1 MLGGTL
7 RQGAVQWFIVKKTEI
22 ETVDQ
27 FFLELGNEF
36 IPADLQ
42 ERLRDQLEMS
52 ELDKIMY
59 FVRGLAPAI
68 RTERWTMTVRIV
80 ALRMDV
86 GPTQNLVRWK
96 WTMSESWVVKSVC
109 VSAFASIAID
119 LDIEHQSVRPTQRA
133 RRSSPMV
140 EHNLAA
146 VDEVD
151 YPIVFDNAE
160 LNAVG
165 IARKSNLFVVN
176 GRVDGNDVRI
186 LIDSGASTNLIQRG
200 LVKKVLNT
208 AVIEA
213 QGFDGRRTKKQV
225 NEVEASCQVQ
235 DKKFEAMQFT
245 EWDLPNSHDVIFGQP
260 WFVEHNPIIDW
271 RKQTFALPEDTSVH
285 ERSGSEICS
294 KIKNAEYEEL
304 FVVKVSAVNDI
315 SPVVP
320 PELKPVIDRF
330 ADCFPEL
337 LPDGLLPERAVN
349 FELQPK
355 PDAVPS
361 SRPPF
366 RLSKTEQGALEEF
379 VRDNVKKGWIEISNS
394 PWISNI
400 FGVPKKDP
408 ATGMAVKRAEWLR
421 NGNAKV
427 PIRWVIDYRYV
438 NSQTKIPKIPLPHIE
453 ELFDQM
459 LGATVFTVID
469 LAQGYHQMRV
479 KPDSRPYTAFRSQK
493 ETYQWCV
500 APMGLAGMPGVWSRL
515 MRVLF
520 GKFKFVVVYLDDIC
534 IFSRS
539 MKDHAQHLAMVCE
552 VLRHEKLYAR
562 LSKCE
567 FGKSSVHFLGH
578 TVTAEGIQVDAKKT
592 TAIEKY
598 PTPTTQKTLLSFLGL
613 AGYYRRFICD
623 FARIALPLHRL
634 TKKDAKWTWSSEH
647 DHAFRALKLALQQA
661 PTLRLPD
668 LDRRFTVT
676 TDASG
681 YCMGGVLS
689 QKIDGFDAPIAF
701 YSKKFGHCIFPP
713 STQVFVPPSKSGDRF
728 LWHTSVCGHVLRTV
742 WNSAL
747 LQYEEKW
754 PAHEKELLAIKF
766 TLSKWRHYLHGRQFD
781 VFTDN
786 SACRWMLHHPKVTPK
801 LARMLTFFS
810 QFDFV
815 LHHVK
820 GSTNVVADAL
830 SRPGPEEVKQSDE
843 LPIVSTPE
851 VHACDDACH
860 ARSQSISRHVV
871 SAAFLRHLPD
881 SDCSVFL
888 SAVDFRGERRAV
900 AVRQE
905 QVHTVDTQW
914 TSVHLSEA
922 TKKAFQAGY
931 SRDPSFAEVWQ
942 SREGNGKFEKRNGLL
957 FLRTKHPVLRLCVP
971 NSSKLVT
978 DVIQEFHDAPVAAH
992 PGVRRTQLKA
1002 AQWHYWPALE
1012 KDIHEYVGSCQTC
1025 ARWKSNN
1032 RKKIGLMMPI
1042 PTLQECWDVVTGHFR
1057 VTQHGSFWLCGTT
1070 QIRLHVMAGYTP
1082 LHLPSV
1088 KPLFAR
1094 ALEEEV
1100 VTEEFLVVDNDGS
1113 SLEDEGALTMKLG
1126 SVDEW
1131 VEYEE
1136 LQSERHAAYL
1146 HELEG
1151 DPSADV
1157 SMYRTKEEND
1167 AVEAVN
1173 NRKRKHE
1180 VLITNEEA
1188 GVRAIVHDEL
1198 KYSLPEMPPPGLWPA
1213 GKTASNLLARAR
1225 LCARD
1230 YDAQFKNWREKRL
1243 RDENGEL
1250 RIHPI
1255 PVVLFVGETEEE
1267 CDADFMSC
1275 INKIKGGSTRTVSTD
1290 PTAQRSQCMQFAVD
1304 RVRLFRSKQGGGT
1317 PLQAGGR
1324 AGIRRQ
1330 ITRANDS
1337 PSVAPQRRQQDPG
1350 CLREDAQQA
1359 PTSSATHRT
1368 HATSQ
1373 GSGCSPYAA
1382 AHAAGA
1388 QHGSGAVP
1396 ACQSAGQVAPYFAS
1410 ASVVA
1415 PDAVVE
1421 MVHANASSLGALQQA
1436 VRTLRQQ
1443 YLDET
1448 SLLKQR
1454 VTALETELKEARQM
1468 LEEYH
1473 VRGKHFHARY
1483 APRVK
1488 TLWER
1493 HNALVSR
1500 WAASEPPDET
1510 DVLPDWD
1517 KNPQ

>member
-1 MLGGTL
+1 MRKQATALGTESLREALNTL
-7 RQGAVQWFIVKKTEI
+7 PHTRTVLRNSEVSGYRFIVKKTEI

-36 IPADLQ
+36 VPADLQ
-42 ERLRDQLEMS
+42 ERLRDQLGELSQGQSRGLDDYVSRFRHVITQVQEMS

-68 RTERWTMTVRIV
+68 RTEVRYRRCSTLSEAITL
-80 ALRMDV
+80 ALDYDRSHRRSADGNRSHSEPRYRRFDNRQYQLNGASPMEVD
-86 GPTQNLVRWK
+86 NVRVLGREECLRQRLCFNCNRPGHRA
-96 WTMSESWVVKSVC
+96 SECRAPRQQRHANTPQTTRNSRY
-109 VSAFASIAID
+109 
-119 LDIEHQSVRPTQRA
+119 QRPTQSA
-133 RRSSPMV
+133 RRSGPMV
-140 EHNLAA
+140 EHNLAT

-151 YPIVFDNAE
+151 YPIVFDNVE

-165 IARKSNLFVVN
+165 IARKSNLFVVD
-176 GRVDGNDVRI
+176 GRVDGNDVGI
-186 LIDSGASTNLIQRG
+186 LIDSGASTNLIQP
-200 LVKKVLNT
+200 
-208 AVIEA
+208 
-213 QGFDGRRTKKQV
+213 

-260 WFVEHNPIIDW
+260 WFVKHNPIIDW

-337 LPDGLLPERAVN
+337 LPDGLPPERAVN

-366 RLSKTEQGALEEF
+366 RLSKTEQDALEEF
-379 VRDNVKKGWIEISNS
+379 VRDNVKKGWIEVSNS

-421 NGNAKV
+421 SGNTKV

-453 ELFDQM
+453 ELLDQM

-520 GKFKFVVVYLDDIC
+520 GKFKFVVVHLDDIC

-578 TVTAEGIQVDAKKT
+578 TVMAEGIQVDAKKT
-592 TAIEKY
+592 IAIEKY

-634 TKKDAKWTWSSEH
+634 IKKDAEWTWSSEH

-668 LDRRFTVT
+668 FDWRFTVT

-701 YSKKFGHCIFPP
+701 YSKKFG
-713 STQVFVPPSKSGDRF
+713 
-728 LWHTSVCGHVLRTV
+728 
-742 WNSAL
+742 
-747 LQYEEKW
+747 QYEEKW

-766 TLSKWRHYLHGRQFD
+766 ALSKWRRYLHGRQFD

-830 SRPGPEEVKQSDE
+830 SRPGPEEVKQYDE
-843 LPIVSTPE
+843 LPVVSTPE
-851 VHACDDACH
+851 VHACDDT
-860 ARSQSISRHVV
+860 
-871 SAAFLRHLPD
+871 FGLLR
-881 SDCSVFL
+881 L
-888 SAVDFRGERRAV
+888 SLRCGLSGERRAV

-914 TSVHLSEA
+914 ASVHLSEA

-942 SREGNGKFEKRNGLL
+942 SREGNEKFEKRNGLL

-978 DVIQEFHDAPVAAH
+978 DVIQEFHDAPVATH
-992 PGVRRTQLKA
+992 PG
-1002 AQWHYWPALE
+1002 
-1012 KDIHEYVGSCQTC
+1012 
-1025 ARWKSNN
+1025 SNN

-1042 PTLQECWDVVTGHFR
+1042 PTPQECWDVVSMDFITGLPVSEGFDAIL
-1057 VTQHGSFWLCGTT
+1057 VTVDKLSKRPKYHPTHSTADDEGTAKVFFEAVVRHHGLPKVIISDRDPKFTSVFWKSLTKLVGIKLSMTTSHRAQADGQTERQNLVLEDALRCMVSYHGDDWVSHLGTIEFAHAT
-1070 QIRLHVMAGYTP
+1070 LVNESTKFTPFEVDTGRKVRNLIAQEFGVDEGNFEPVNIAEFAKNFAEKCQQVVKLAQENLKQAQERQKKYYDRKRREVEFNTGDLVMLDTKNLPLKTVAQSTSLQKAKLAAKKVGPFKIDSIVNKNVARLVFPPNMKRLHPAFNVELLSHYVENPTKFHSRPIPKAAPVILGDETGEALHVVEALLRSKTHNRQRMWLVKWLGYPAHESTWEYEKNIRHVSHWNR
-1082 LHLPSV
+1082 LLQEFQDSQREV
-1088 KPLFAR
+1088 KSGGMSRVPDLARQAR
-1094 ALEEEV
+1094 A
-1100 VTEEFLVVDNDGS
+1100 
-1113 SLEDEGALTMKLG
+1113 
-1126 SVDEW
+1126 
-1131 VEYEE
+1131 
-1136 LQSERHAAYL
+1136 
-1146 HELEG
+1146 
-1151 DPSADV
+1151 
-1157 SMYRTKEEND
+1157 
-1167 AVEAVN
+1167 
-1173 NRKRKHE
+1173 
-1180 VLITNEEA
+1180 
-1188 GVRAIVHDEL
+1188 
-1198 KYSLPEMPPPGLWPA
+1198 
-1213 GKTASNLLARAR
+1213 
-1225 LCARD
+1225 
-1230 YDAQFKNWREKRL
+1230 
-1243 RDENGEL
+1243 
-1250 RIHPI
+1250 
-1255 PVVLFVGETEEE
+1255 
-1267 CDADFMSC
+1267 
-1275 INKIKGGSTRTVSTD
+1275 
-1290 PTAQRSQCMQFAVD
+1290 
-1304 RVRLFRSKQGGGT
+1304 
-1317 PLQAGGR
+1317 
-1324 AGIRRQ
+1324 
-1330 ITRANDS
+1330 
-1337 PSVAPQRRQQDPG
+1337 
-1350 CLREDAQQA
+1350 
-1359 PTSSATHRT
+1359 
-1368 HATSQ
+1368 
-1373 GSGCSPYAA
+1373 
-1382 AHAAGA
+1382 
-1388 QHGSGAVP
+1388 
-1396 ACQSAGQVAPYFAS
+1396 
-1410 ASVVA
+1410 
-1415 PDAVVE
+1415 
-1421 MVHANASSLGALQQA
+1421 
-1436 VRTLRQQ
+1436 
-1443 YLDET
+1443 
-1448 SLLKQR
+1448 
-1454 VTALETELKEARQM
+1454 
-1468 LEEYH
+1468 
-1473 VRGKHFHARY
+1473 
-1483 APRVK
+1483 
-1488 TLWER
+1488 
-1493 HNALVSR
+1493 
-1500 WAASEPPDET
+1500 
-1510 DVLPDWD
+1510 
-1517 KNPQ
+1517 

>member
-7 RQGAVQWFIVKKTEI
+7 RQGAAQWFIVKKTEI

-36 IPADLQ
+36 VPADLQ
-42 ERLRDQLEMS
+42 ERLRDQLGELSQGQCRDLDDYVSRFRHVITQVQEMS
-52 ELDKIMY
+52 ELDKIMH

-80 ALRMDV
+80 ALRMEV

-119 LDIEHQSVRPTQRA
+119 LDIERQSVRPTQRA

-140 EHNLAA
+140 EHNLAT

-160 LNAVG
+160 LNAVE
-165 IARKSNLFVVN
+165 ITRKSNLFVVD

-271 RKQTFALPEDTSVH
+271 RMQTIQLPKDTSVC

-294 KIKNAEYEEL
+294 KLKNAEYEEL
-304 FVVKVSAVNDI
+304 FVVKVSAVDNT
-315 SPVVP
+315 SPAVP

-330 ADCFPEL
+330 ADCFPEK
-337 LPDGLLPERAVN
+337 LPDGLPPERAVN

-366 RLSKTEQGALEEF
+366 RLSKTEQDALEEF
-379 VRDNVKKGWIEISNS
+379 VRDNVKKGWIEVSNS

-408 ATGMAVKRAEWLR
+408 ATGMPVKRAEWLR
-421 NGNAKV
+421 SGNSKL

-459 LGATVFTVID
+459 LGATVFTVTD

-479 KPDSRPYTAFRSQK
+479 NPDSRHYTAFRSQK

-567 FGKSSVHFLGH
+567 FGKSSVQFLGH
-578 TVTAEGIQVDAKKT
+578 TVTAEGIQVDANKT

-623 FARIALPLHRL
+623 FARIALPFHRL
-634 TKKDAKWTWSSEH
+634 IKKDAKWTWSSEH

-668 LDRRFTVT
+668 FDCRFTVT

-701 YSKKFGHCIFPP
+701 YSKKFGH
-713 STQVFVPPSKSGDRF
+713 
-728 LWHTSVCGHVLRTV
+728 
-742 WNSAL
+742 
-747 LQYEEKW
+747 YEEKW
-754 PAHEKELLAIKF
+754 PAHEKELLAIKIA
-766 TLSKWRHYLHGRQFD
+766 LSKWRHYLHGRQFD

-830 SRPGPEEVKQSDE
+830 SRPGLEEDKPSGE
-843 LPIVSTPE
+843 SIMVSTPE

-860 ARSQSISRHVV
+860 IRSQSISRLVV

-888 SAVDFRGERRAV
+888 SAVDFRGERHAV

-914 TSVHLSEA
+914 ASVHLSEA
-922 TKKAFQAGY
+922 TKKSFHAGY
-931 SRDPSFAEVWQ
+931 ARDPSFSKVWQ
-942 SREGNGKFEKRNGLL
+942 SREGNDKYEKRKGLL
-957 FLRTKHPVLRLCVP
+957 FWRTKHPVLRLCVP
-971 NSSKLVT
+971 NSDKLIT
-978 DVIQEFHDAPVAAH
+978 GVIQEFGVEDGTIQQVDVAEFAKNFAEKRQQVIKLAQENLKQAQERQKKYYDRKRREVEFEAGDLVMLDTKNLPLKTVARSTSLQKAKLAAKKVGPFKIETMVNKNVARLILPPNMKRLHPAFNVELLSHYVENPTKFYTRPIPKAAPVILDDKTGEALHVVEALLRRKTRNRQMMWLVKWLGYPAH
-992 PGVRRTQLKA
+992 ESTWEYEKNIRHVSH
-1002 AQWHYWPALE
+1002 WHR
-1012 KDIHEYVGSCQTC
+1012 I
-1025 ARWKSNN
+1025 
-1032 RKKIGLMMPI
+1032 
-1042 PTLQECWDVVTGHFR
+1042 LQEFEDSQREVKSGGCHVCLTSHARHARRIGMCLTAHVPCVRSVKVR
-1057 VTQHGSFWLCGTT
+1057 VTC
-1070 QIRLHVMAGYTP
+1070 V
-1082 LHLPSV
+1082 
-1088 KPLFAR
+1088 
-1094 ALEEEV
+1094 
-1100 VTEEFLVVDNDGS
+1100 
-1113 SLEDEGALTMKLG
+1113 
-1126 SVDEW
+1126 
-1131 VEYEE
+1131 
-1136 LQSERHAAYL
+1136 
-1146 HELEG
+1146 
-1151 DPSADV
+1151 
-1157 SMYRTKEEND
+1157 
-1167 AVEAVN
+1167 
-1173 NRKRKHE
+1173 
-1180 VLITNEEA
+1180 
-1188 GVRAIVHDEL
+1188 
-1198 KYSLPEMPPPGLWPA
+1198 
-1213 GKTASNLLARAR
+1213 
-1225 LCARD
+1225 
-1230 YDAQFKNWREKRL
+1230 
-1243 RDENGEL
+1243 
-1250 RIHPI
+1250 
-1255 PVVLFVGETEEE
+1255 
-1267 CDADFMSC
+1267 
-1275 INKIKGGSTRTVSTD
+1275 
-1290 PTAQRSQCMQFAVD
+1290 
-1304 RVRLFRSKQGGGT
+1304 
-1317 PLQAGGR
+1317 
-1324 AGIRRQ
+1324 
-1330 ITRANDS
+1330 
-1337 PSVAPQRRQQDPG
+1337 
-1350 CLREDAQQA
+1350 
-1359 PTSSATHRT
+1359 
-1368 HATSQ
+1368 
-1373 GSGCSPYAA
+1373 
-1382 AHAAGA
+1382 
-1388 QHGSGAVP
+1388 
-1396 ACQSAGQVAPYFAS
+1396 
-1410 ASVVA
+1410 
-1415 PDAVVE
+1415 
-1421 MVHANASSLGALQQA
+1421 
-1436 VRTLRQQ
+1436 
-1443 YLDET
+1443 
-1448 SLLKQR
+1448 
-1454 VTALETELKEARQM
+1454 
-1468 LEEYH
+1468 
-1473 VRGKHFHARY
+1473 
-1483 APRVK
+1483 
-1488 TLWER
+1488 
-1493 HNALVSR
+1493 
-1500 WAASEPPDET
+1500 
-1510 DVLPDWD
+1510 
-1517 KNPQ
+1517 

>member
-1 MLGGTL
+1 MSEPTNAQLLQSMLAVLNQQAEMIREFQQVKRESEIKLEGCKLPVYSGALQESFQLYKEQVGDYLKARNIDRQDASLQPRLLAMLGGTL
-7 RQGAVQWFIVKKTEI
+7 RQGAAQWFIVKKTEI

-36 IPADLQ
+36 VPADLQ
-42 ERLRDQLEMS
+42 ERLRDQLGELSQGQCRGLDDYVSRFRHVITQVQEMS

-68 RTERWTMTVRIV
+68 RTERWIMTVRTV
-80 ALRMDV
+80 ALRMEIV
-86 GPTQNLVRWK
+86 PIQNRVQWK
-96 WTMSESWVVKSVC
+96 WTMSESWVVKSAC
-109 VSAFASIAID
+109 VSAFVSIAID
-119 LDIEHQSVRPTQRA
+119 LDIERQSVVHRA
-133 RRSSPMV
+133 SRDNPMV
-140 EHNLAA
+140 EHNLATM
-146 VDEVD
+146 DEVD
-151 YPIVFDNAE
+151 YPIVFDNVE

-176 GRVDGNDVRI
+176 GRVGGNDVRI

-200 LVKKVLNT
+200 LVKEVLNT
-208 AVIEA
+208 AVIKA

-260 WFVEHNPIIDW
+260 C
-271 RKQTFALPEDTSVH
+271 
-285 ERSGSEICS
+285 GSEICS

-330 ADCFPEL
+330 GDCFPEK
-337 LPDGLLPERAVN
+337 LPDGLPPERAVN

-366 RLSKTEQGALEEF
+366 RLSKTEQDALEEF
-379 VRDNVKKGWIEISNS
+379 VRDNVKKGWIEVSNS
-394 PWISNI
+394 PWVSNI

-408 ATGMAVKRAEWLR
+408 ATGAAVKRAEWLR
-421 NGNAKV
+421 SGNTKV

-567 FGKSSVHFLGH
+567 FGKSSVQFLGH
-578 TVTAEGIQVDAKKT
+578 TVTAEGIQVDANKT

-634 TKKDAKWTWSSEH
+634 IKKDAKWTWSSEH

-668 LDRRFTVT
+668 FDCRFTVT

-689 QKIDGFDAPIAF
+689 QKIDGFDTPIAF
-701 YSKKFGHCIFPP
+701 YSKKFGH
-713 STQVFVPPSKSGDRF
+713 
-728 LWHTSVCGHVLRTV
+728 
-742 WNSAL
+742 
-747 LQYEEKW
+747 YEEKW
-754 PAHEKELLAIKF
+754 PAHEKELLAIKIA
-766 TLSKWRHYLHGRQFD
+766 LSKWRHYLHGRQFD

-786 SACRWMLHHPKVTPK
+786 SACRWMLHQPKVTPK

-830 SRPGPEEVKQSDE
+830 SRPGLEEDKPSDE
-843 LPIVSTPE
+843 SIKVSTPE

-860 ARSQSISRHVV
+860 IRSQSISRLVV

-914 TSVHLSEA
+914 ASVHLSEA
-922 TKKAFQAGY
+922 TKKSFHAGY
-931 SRDPSFAEVWQ
+931 ARDPSFAEVWQ
-942 SREGNGKFEKRNGLL
+942 SREGNEKFEKRNGLL

-971 NSSKLVT
+971 NSDKLIT

-1002 AQWHYWPALE
+1002 AQWYYWPTME

-1042 PTLQECWDVVTGHFR
+1042 PTPQECWDVVSMDFITGLPVSEGFDAIL
-1057 VTQHGSFWLCGTT
+1057 VTVDKLSKRPKYHPTHSTADAEATAKVFFEAVVRHHGLPKVIISDRDPKFTSDFWKSLTKLMGIKLSMTTSHRAQADGQTERQNLVLEDALRCMVSYHGDDWVSHLGTIEFAHAT
-1070 QIRLHVMAGYTP
+1070 LVNESTKFTPFEVDTGRKVRNLIAQEFGVEDGTIQQVDVAEFAKNFAEKRQQVIKLAQENLKQAQERQKKYYDRKRREVEFEAGDLVMLDTKNLPLKTVARSTSLQKAKLAAKKVGPFKIETMVNKNVARLVLPPNMKRLHPAFNVELLSHYVENPTKFHSRPIPKAAPVILGDETGEALHVVEALLRSKTHNRQRMWLVKWLGYPAHESTWEYEKNIRHVSHRNR
-1082 LHLPSV
+1082 LLQEFQDSQREV
-1088 KPLFAR
+1088 KSGGMSCVPDLARQAR
-1094 ALEEEV
+1094 A
-1100 VTEEFLVVDNDGS
+1100 
-1113 SLEDEGALTMKLG
+1113 
-1126 SVDEW
+1126 
-1131 VEYEE
+1131 
-1136 LQSERHAAYL
+1136 
-1146 HELEG
+1146 
-1151 DPSADV
+1151 
-1157 SMYRTKEEND
+1157 
-1167 AVEAVN
+1167 
-1173 NRKRKHE
+1173 
-1180 VLITNEEA
+1180 
-1188 GVRAIVHDEL
+1188 
-1198 KYSLPEMPPPGLWPA
+1198 
-1213 GKTASNLLARAR
+1213 
-1225 LCARD
+1225 
-1230 YDAQFKNWREKRL
+1230 
-1243 RDENGEL
+1243 
-1250 RIHPI
+1250 
-1255 PVVLFVGETEEE
+1255 
-1267 CDADFMSC
+1267 
-1275 INKIKGGSTRTVSTD
+1275 
-1290 PTAQRSQCMQFAVD
+1290 
-1304 RVRLFRSKQGGGT
+1304 
-1317 PLQAGGR
+1317 
-1324 AGIRRQ
+1324 
-1330 ITRANDS
+1330 
-1337 PSVAPQRRQQDPG
+1337 
-1350 CLREDAQQA
+1350 
-1359 PTSSATHRT
+1359 
-1368 HATSQ
+1368 
-1373 GSGCSPYAA
+1373 
-1382 AHAAGA
+1382 
-1388 QHGSGAVP
+1388 
-1396 ACQSAGQVAPYFAS
+1396 
-1410 ASVVA
+1410 
-1415 PDAVVE
+1415 
-1421 MVHANASSLGALQQA
+1421 
-1436 VRTLRQQ
+1436 
-1443 YLDET
+1443 
-1448 SLLKQR
+1448 
-1454 VTALETELKEARQM
+1454 
-1468 LEEYH
+1468 
-1473 VRGKHFHARY
+1473 
-1483 APRVK
+1483 
-1488 TLWER
+1488 
-1493 HNALVSR
+1493 
-1500 WAASEPPDET
+1500 
-1510 DVLPDWD
+1510 
-1517 KNPQ
+1517 

>member
-7 RQGAVQWFIVKKTEI
+7 RQGAAQWFTVKKTEI

-42 ERLRDQLEMS
+42 ERLRDQLGELSQGQSRGLDDYVSRFRHAITQVQEMS

-68 RTERWTMTVRIV
+68 RTEVRYRRCATLSEAITL
-80 ALRMDV
+80 ALDYDRSHRRSADGGRSHSEPRYRRFDNRQYQLNGASPMEVD
-86 GPTQNLVRWK
+86 NVRVLGRDECLRQHLCFNCNRPGHRA
-96 WTMSESWVVKSVC
+96 SEC
-109 VSAFASIAID
+109 RAPRQQRQASTP
-119 LDIEHQSVRPTQRA
+119 QTTRNSRYQRPTQRA

-140 EHNLAA
+140 EHNLAT

-160 LNAVG
+160 LNAVE
-165 IARKSNLFVVN
+165 ITRKSNLFVVD

-260 WFVEHNPIIDW
+260 WFVKHNPIIDW

-304 FVVKVSAVNDI
+304 FAVKVSAVNDI

-366 RLSKTEQGALEEF
+366 RLSKTEQDALEEF
-379 VRDNVKKGWIEISNS
+379 VRDNVKKGWVEVSNS

-408 ATGMAVKRAEWLR
+408 ATGTAVERAEWLR
-421 NGNAKV
+421 SGNTKV
-427 PIRWVIDYRYV
+427 PICWVIDYRYV
-438 NSQTKIPKIPLPHIE
+438 NSQAKIPKIPLPHIE

-479 KPDSRPYTAFRSQK
+479 NPDSRHYTAFRSQK

-567 FGKSSVHFLGH
+567 FGKSSVQFLGH

-623 FARIALPLHRL
+623 FARIALSLHRL
-634 TKKDAKWTWSSEH
+634 IKKDAKWTWSSEH

-668 LDRRFTVT
+668 FDCRFTVT

-701 YSKKFGHCIFPP
+701 YSKKFGH
-713 STQVFVPPSKSGDRF
+713 
-728 LWHTSVCGHVLRTV
+728 
-742 WNSAL
+742 
-747 LQYEEKW
+747 YEEKW
-754 PAHEKELLAIKF
+754 PAHEKELLAIKIA
-766 TLSKWRHYLHGRQFD
+766 LSKWRHYLHGRQFD

-786 SACRWMLHHPKVTPK
+786 SACRWMLHQPKVTPK

-830 SRPGPEEVKQSDE
+830 SRPGLEEDKPSDE
-843 LPIVSTPE
+843 SIMVSTPE

-860 ARSQSISRHVV
+860 IRSQSISRLVV

-888 SAVDFRGERRAV
+888 SAVDFRGERHAV

-914 TSVHLSEA
+914 ASVHLSEA
-922 TKKAFQAGY
+922 TKKSFHAGY
-931 SRDPSFAEVWQ
+931 SRDPSFAKVWQ
-942 SREGNGKFEKRNGLL
+942 SREGNDKFEKRNGLL

-971 NSSKLVT
+971 NSDKLIT
-978 DVIQEFHDAPVAAH
+978 DVIQELHDAPVAAH

-1002 AQWHYWPALE
+1002 AQWYYWPTME

-1042 PTLQECWDVVTGHFR
+1042 PTPQECWDVVSMDFITGLPVSEGFDAIF
-1057 VTQHGSFWLCGTT
+1057 VTVDKLSKRPKYHPTHSTADAEATAKVFFEAVVRHHGLPKVIISDRDPKFTSDFWKSLTKLMGIKLSMTAS
-1070 QIRLHVMAGYTP
+1070 H
-1082 LHLPSV
+1082 
-1088 KPLFAR
+1088 R
-1094 ALEEEV
+1094 AQADGQ
-1100 VTEEFLVVDNDGS
+1100 TERQNLV
-1113 SLEDEGALTMKLG
+1113 LEGALRCMVSYHGDDWVSHLGTIEFAHATLVNESTKFTPFEVDTGRKVRNLIAQEFGVEDGTIQQVDVAEFAKNFAEKRQQVIKLAQENLKQAQERQKRYYDRKRREVEFEAGDLVMLDTKNLPLKTVARSTSLQKAKLAAKKVGPFKIETMVNKNVARLVLPPNMKRLHPAFNVELLSHYVENPTKFYTRPIPKAAPVILDDETGEALHVVEALLRRKTHNRQMMWLVKWLG
-1126 SVDEW
+1126 YPVHESTW
-1131 VEYEE
+1131 EYEKNIRHVSHWHRI
-1136 LQSERHAAYL
+1136 LQEFEDSQR
-1146 HELEG
+1146 
-1151 DPSADV
+1151 
-1157 SMYRTKEEND
+1157 
-1167 AVEAVN
+1167 
-1173 NRKRKHE
+1173 E
-1180 VLITNEEA
+1180 VKS
-1188 GVRAIVHDEL
+1188 GGMSRVPD
-1198 KYSLPEMPPPGLWPA
+1198 
-1213 GKTASNLLARAR
+1213 LARQAR
-1225 LCARD
+1225 
-1230 YDAQFKNWREKRL
+1230 AQDR
-1243 RDENGEL
+1243 
-1250 RIHPI
+1250 H
-1255 PVVLFVGETEEE
+1255 V
-1267 CDADFMSC
+1267 
-1275 INKIKGGSTRTVSTD
+1275 
-1290 PTAQRSQCMQFAVD
+1290 PTAHV
-1304 RVRLFRSKQGGGT
+1304 
-1317 PLQAGGR
+1317 
-1324 AGIRRQ
+1324 
-1330 ITRANDS
+1330 
-1337 PSVAPQRRQQDPG
+1337 PSVR
-1350 CLREDAQQA
+1350 
-1359 PTSSATHRT
+1359 S
-1368 HATSQ
+1368 
-1373 GSGCSPYAA
+1373 
-1382 AHAAGA
+1382 
-1388 QHGSGAVP
+1388 VK
-1396 ACQSAGQVAPYFAS
+1396 AC
-1410 ASVVA
+1410 
-1415 PDAVVE
+1415 
-1421 MVHANASSLGALQQA
+1421 
-1436 VRTLRQQ
+1436 
-1443 YLDET
+1443 
-1448 SLLKQR
+1448 
-1454 VTALETELKEARQM
+1454 VTCA
-1468 LEEYH
+1468 
-1473 VRGKHFHARY
+1473 
-1483 APRVK
+1483 
-1488 TLWER
+1488 
-1493 HNALVSR
+1493 
-1500 WAASEPPDET
+1500 
-1510 DVLPDWD
+1510 
-1517 KNPQ
+1517 

>member
-7 RQGAVQWFIVKKTEI
+7 RQGAAQWFIVKKTEI

-42 ERLRDQLEMS
+42 ERLRDQLGELSQGQSRGLDDYVSRFRHVITQVQEMS

-68 RTERWTMTVRIV
+68 RTEVRYRRCSTLSEAITL
-80 ALRMDV
+80 ALDYDRSHRRSAD
-86 GPTQNLVRWK
+86 GNRPIQNRVQWK
-96 WTMSESWVVKSVC
+96 WTMSESWVVKSAC
-109 VSAFASIAID
+109 VSAFVSIAID
-119 LDIEHQSVRPTQRA
+119 LDIERQSVVHRASRDKRA
-133 RRSSPMV
+133 RRRRRAIQDISVRHS
-140 EHNLAA
+140 EL
-146 VDEVD
+146 VDQVRWLSTTWRQWMKLII
-151 YPIVFDNAE
+151 PF
-160 LNAVG
+160 
-165 IARKSNLFVVN
+165 NLFVVD

-260 WFVEHNPIIDW
+260 WFVKHNPIIDW

-304 FVVKVSAVNDI
+304 FVVKVSAVDNT
-315 SPVVP
+315 SPAVP

-330 ADCFPEL
+330 ADCFPEK
-337 LPDGLLPERAVN
+337 LPDGLPPERAVN

-366 RLSKTEQGALEEF
+366 RLSKTEQDALEEF
-379 VRDNVKKGWIEISNS
+379 VRDNVKKGWIEVSNS

-408 ATGMAVKRAEWLR
+408 ATGMPVKRAEWLR
-421 NGNAKV
+421 SGNSKL

-567 FGKSSVHFLGH
+567 FGKSSVQFLGH
-578 TVTAEGIQVDAKKT
+578 TVTAEGIQVDANKT

-634 TKKDAKWTWSSEH
+634 IKKDAKWTWSSEH

-661 PTLRLPD
+661 PTLCLPD
-668 LDRRFTVT
+668 FDRRFAVT

-701 YSKKFGHCIFPP
+701 YSKKFG
-713 STQVFVPPSKSGDRF
+713 
-728 LWHTSVCGHVLRTV
+728 
-742 WNSAL
+742 
-747 LQYEEKW
+747 QYEEKW

-766 TLSKWRHYLHGRQFD
+766 ALSKWRHYLHDRQFD

-801 LARMLTFFS
+801 LTRMLTFFS

-815 LHHVK
+815 LHHMK

-843 LPIVSTPE
+843 LPVVSTPE

-914 TSVHLSEA
+914 ASVHLSEA
-922 TKKAFQAGY
+922 TKKAFQTGY

-942 SREGNGKFEKRNGLL
+942 SREGNEKFEKRNGLL

-971 NSSKLVT
+971 NSDKLIT

-1002 AQWHYWPALE
+1002 AQWYYWPALE

-1032 RKKIGLMMPI
+1032 RKKVGLMMPI
-1042 PTLQECWDVVTGHFR
+1042 PTPQECWDVVSMDFITGLPVSEGFDAIFVTVDKLSKRPKYHPTHSTADAEGTAKVFFEAVVR
-1057 VTQHGSFWLCGTT
+1057 HHGLPKVIISDRDPKFTSDFWKSLTKLMGIKLSMTTSHRAQADGQTERQNLVLEDALRCMVSYHGDDWVSHLGTIEFAHATLVNESTKFTPFEVDTGRKVRNLIAQEFGVDEGNFEPVNIAEFAKNFAEKRQQVAKLAQENLKQAQERQKKYYDRKRREVEFNAGDLVMLDTKNLPLKTVTQSTSLQKAKLAAKKVGPFKIDSMVNKNVARLVLPPNMK
-1070 QIRLHVMAGYTP
+1070 RLHPAFNVELLSHYVENPTKFYTRP
-1082 LHLPSV
+1082 IPKAAPVILDDETGEALHV
-1088 KPLFAR
+1088 
-1094 ALEEEV
+1094 
-1100 VTEEFLVVDNDGS
+1100 
-1113 SLEDEGALTMKLG
+1113 
-1126 SVDEW
+1126 
-1131 VEYEE
+1131 
-1136 LQSERHAAYL
+1136 
-1146 HELEG
+1146 
-1151 DPSADV
+1151 
-1157 SMYRTKEEND
+1157 
-1167 AVEAVN
+1167 VEA
-1173 NRKRKHE
+1173 
-1180 VLITNEEA
+1180 
-1188 GVRAIVHDEL
+1188 
-1198 KYSLPEMPPPGLWPA
+1198 
-1213 GKTASNLLARAR
+1213 LL
-1225 LCARD
+1225 
-1230 YDAQFKNWREKRL
+1230 REK
-1243 RDENGEL
+1243 
-1250 RIHPI
+1250 
-1255 PVVLFVGETEEE
+1255 
-1267 CDADFMSC
+1267 
-1275 INKIKGGSTRTVSTD
+1275 
-1290 PTAQRSQCMQFAVD
+1290 PT
-1304 RVRLFRSKQGGGT
+1304 
-1317 PLQAGGR
+1317 
-1324 AGIRRQ
+1324 
-1330 ITRANDS
+1330 
-1337 PSVAPQRRQQDPG
+1337 
-1350 CLREDAQQA
+1350 
-1359 PTSSATHRT
+1359 
-1368 HATSQ
+1368 
-1373 GSGCSPYAA
+1373 
-1382 AHAAGA
+1382 
-1388 QHGSGAVP
+1388 
-1396 ACQSAGQVAPYFAS
+1396 
-1410 ASVVA
+1410 
-1415 PDAVVE
+1415 
-1421 MVHANASSLGALQQA
+1421 
-1436 VRTLRQQ
+1436 
-1443 YLDET
+1443 
-1448 SLLKQR
+1448 
-1454 VTALETELKEARQM
+1454 TAR
-1468 LEEYH
+1468 
-1473 VRGKHFHARY
+1473 
-1483 APRVK
+1483 
-1488 TLWER
+1488 
-1493 HNALVSR
+1493 
-1500 WAASEPPDET
+1500 
-1510 DVLPDWD
+1510 
-1517 KNPQ
+1517 

>member
-7 RQGAVQWFIVKKTEI
+7 RQGAAQWFIVKKTEI

-42 ERLRDQLEMS
+42 ERLRDQLGELSQGQSRGLGDYVSRFRRVITQVQEMS

-68 RTERWTMTVRIV
+68 RTEVRYRRCSTLSEAITL
-80 ALRMDV
+80 ALDYDRSHRRSADGGRSHSEPRYRRFDNRQYRLNGASPMEVD
-86 GPTQNLVRWK
+86 NVRVLGREECLRQRLCFNCNRPGHRA
-96 WTMSESWVVKSVC
+96 SEC
-109 VSAFASIAID
+109 RAPRQQRQASTP
-119 LDIEHQSVRPTQRA
+119 QTTRNSRYQRPTQRA

-140 EHNLAA
+140 EHNLAT

-337 LPDGLLPERAVN
+337 LPDGLPPERAVN

-366 RLSKTEQGALEEF
+366 RLSKTEQDALEEF
-379 VRDNVKKGWIEISNS
+379 VRDNVKKGWIEVSNS

-421 NGNAKV
+421 SGNTKV

-634 TKKDAKWTWSSEH
+634 IKKDAKWTWSSEH

-668 LDRRFTVT
+668 FDRRFTVT

-689 QKIDGFDAPIAF
+689 QKIDGFDAPITF
-701 YSKKFGHCIFPP
+701 YSKKFG
-713 STQVFVPPSKSGDRF
+713 
-728 LWHTSVCGHVLRTV
+728 
-742 WNSAL
+742 
-747 LQYEEKW
+747 QYEEKW

-766 TLSKWRHYLHGRQFD
+766 ALSKWRHYLHGRQFD

-786 SACRWMLHHPKVTPK
+786 SACRWMLHHPEVTPK

-843 LPIVSTPE
+843 LPVVSTPE

-914 TSVHLSEA
+914 ASVHLSEA

-942 SREGNGKFEKRNGLL
+942 SREGNEKFEKRNGLL
-957 FLRTKHPVLRLCVP
+957 FLRTKHPMLRLCVP

-1002 AQWHYWPALE
+1002 AQRYYWPALE

-1042 PTLQECWDVVTGHFR
+1042 PTPQECWDVVSMDFITGLPVSEGFDAIF
-1057 VTQHGSFWLCGTT
+1057 VTVDKLPKRPKYHPIEFAHATLVNESTKFTPFEVDTGRKVRNLIAQEFGVDEGNFEPVNIAEFAKNFAEKRQQVVKLAQENLKQAQERQKKYYDRKRREVEFNAGDLVMLDTKNLPLKTVAQSTSLQNAKLPAKKVGPFKIDSMVNKNVARLVLPPNMK
-1070 QIRLHVMAGYTP
+1070 RLHPAFNVELLSHYVENPTKFHSRPIPKAAPVILDDETGEALHVVEALLCSKTYNRQRMWLVKWLGYPAHESTWECEKNIRHVSHWNR
-1082 LHLPSV
+1082 LLQEFQDSQREV
-1088 KPLFAR
+1088 KSGGMSRVPDLARQAR
-1094 ALEEEV
+1094 A
-1100 VTEEFLVVDNDGS
+1100 
-1113 SLEDEGALTMKLG
+1113 
-1126 SVDEW
+1126 
-1131 VEYEE
+1131 
-1136 LQSERHAAYL
+1136 
-1146 HELEG
+1146 
-1151 DPSADV
+1151 
-1157 SMYRTKEEND
+1157 
-1167 AVEAVN
+1167 
-1173 NRKRKHE
+1173 
-1180 VLITNEEA
+1180 
-1188 GVRAIVHDEL
+1188 
-1198 KYSLPEMPPPGLWPA
+1198 
-1213 GKTASNLLARAR
+1213 
-1225 LCARD
+1225 
-1230 YDAQFKNWREKRL
+1230 
-1243 RDENGEL
+1243 
-1250 RIHPI
+1250 
-1255 PVVLFVGETEEE
+1255 
-1267 CDADFMSC
+1267 
-1275 INKIKGGSTRTVSTD
+1275 
-1290 PTAQRSQCMQFAVD
+1290 
-1304 RVRLFRSKQGGGT
+1304 
-1317 PLQAGGR
+1317 
-1324 AGIRRQ
+1324 
-1330 ITRANDS
+1330 
-1337 PSVAPQRRQQDPG
+1337 
-1350 CLREDAQQA
+1350 
-1359 PTSSATHRT
+1359 
-1368 HATSQ
+1368 
-1373 GSGCSPYAA
+1373 
-1382 AHAAGA
+1382 
-1388 QHGSGAVP
+1388 
-1396 ACQSAGQVAPYFAS
+1396 
-1410 ASVVA
+1410 
-1415 PDAVVE
+1415 
-1421 MVHANASSLGALQQA
+1421 
-1436 VRTLRQQ
+1436 
-1443 YLDET
+1443 
-1448 SLLKQR
+1448 
-1454 VTALETELKEARQM
+1454 
-1468 LEEYH
+1468 
-1473 VRGKHFHARY
+1473 
-1483 APRVK
+1483 
-1488 TLWER
+1488 
-1493 HNALVSR
+1493 
-1500 WAASEPPDET
+1500 
-1510 DVLPDWD
+1510 
-1517 KNPQ
+1517 